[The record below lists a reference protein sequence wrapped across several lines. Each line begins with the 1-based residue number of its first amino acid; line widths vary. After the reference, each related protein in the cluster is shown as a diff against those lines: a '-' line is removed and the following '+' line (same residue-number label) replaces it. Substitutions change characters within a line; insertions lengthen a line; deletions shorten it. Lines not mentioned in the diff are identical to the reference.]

1 MKNSLLSVLFL
12 LASLAV
18 FAQHPQVH
26 SCYMDEIIKKN
37 LKQNPELGDKYFAY
51 EENLKAIQKELE
63 LNPNSFKNIQTDT
76 LVNGKRIIPVVFHVI
91 HIGGTE
97 NIAKTQIEDAVAKM
111 NLDYNRQNADTA
123 NTFSLFKSR
132 AASFDIEFR
141 LARLDPNG
149 NCTDGIDRVY
159 DPATEYAQYNV
170 MTANSWSYS
179 KYMNVYTVK
188 FIYPEGMDLPDGALI
203 GGLSPFT
210 PDNTLSGTSGDTLK
224 DGVLVRHDAVG
235 TIGTAANFA
244 GIPGYNNRNRVMTHE
259 TGHFLN
265 LYHTF
270 QDITSLL
277 AGGDGC
283 GLSIFGFYIS
293 NGDEITDTPPVA
305 VATQGCP
312 AVGSVNTCDR
322 SVSPY
327 GDEPD
332 MIENFMD
339 YSNGVCQNAF
349 TNDQKTRITTTLT
362 TTRQSLWSKE
372 NLIATGVLDT
382 TAQLCAPTAD
392 FYYNR
397 TMVCEGGT
405 VAFTDW
411 SYNGATDAWEW
422 TFDGGT
428 PSSSTEQ
435 NPTVTYDTEG
445 IYNVTL
451 RAINATGDDILTKS
465 ALIKVSALT
474 TAQSGSY
481 YEDFETGL
489 MSSEWEVHNQNGNQ
503 FSVVDTV
510 AYDGTHCLTLGNFYG
525 NSRFSDDHL
534 ITQAFNLTSFSGVP
548 KLKFKTAYAGKRSI
562 VNNPLT
568 GVTDTTDYFD
578 NLKVYVSYTCGQ
590 TWNPIY
596 NKSTT
601 LPTVAL
607 METGFKPSDLTEW
620 REEVVSLTSY
630 YSKPNVR
637 FKFYFKSAGGNNLY
651 IDDINIDVPT
661 TIDEILASYNVNI
674 VPNPIKDDAVI
685 FFETAKNENVSIKLY
700 DIVGKELANVFDGNV
715 EYGSHEFNLNS
726 NLFNSS
732 GVYFVKIKIDN
743 YEMVKKV
750 IFNK

>member
-1 MKNSLLSVLFL
+1 MKHYLLTVLLFV
-12 LASLAV
+12 ATITV
-18 FAQHPQVH
+18 FAQQTQIH
-26 SCYMDEIIKKN
+26 SCFMDEIIKKN
-37 LKQNPELGDKYFAY
+37 LKENPELGDKYFGY
-51 EENLKAIQKELE
+51 EENLKAIEKELQT
-63 LNPNSFKNIQTDT
+63 NPNAFKSIQTDT
-76 LVNGKRIIPVVFHVI
+76 LINGKRIIPVVFHVI
-91 HIGGTE
+91 HVGGTE
-97 NIAKTQIEDAVAKM
+97 NIAKEQIEDAITKM

-132 AASFDIEFR
+132 AASFDLEFR
-141 LARLDPNG
+141 LAKLDPNG

-170 MTANSWSYS
+170 MTANSWPYS

-235 TIGTAANFA
+235 TIGTAASFA
-244 GIPGYNNRNRVMTHE
+244 GIPGYNTQNRVMTHE

-293 NGDEITDTPPVA
+293 NGDEVTDTPPVA
-305 VATQGCP
+305 QATQGCP
-312 AVGSVNTCDR
+312 AVGSANTCDR

-332 MIENFMD
+332 MVENYMD
-339 YSNGVCQNAF
+339 YSNGSCQNAF
-349 TNDQKTRITTTLT
+349 TEGQKTRAMTTLT
-362 TTRQSLWSKE
+362 TTRQSLWSYE
-372 NLIATGVLDT
+372 NLVATGVIDT
-382 TAQLCAPTAD
+382 AFQLCAPTAD

-405 VAFTDW
+405 VSFTDW

-435 NPTVTYDTEG
+435 NPVVTYNTEG
-445 IYNVTL
+445 VYNVTL
-451 RAINATGDDILTKS
+451 RAMNASGDDILTKS
-465 ALIKVSALT
+465 ALIKVSALS
-474 TAQSGSY
+474 TAHSGSY
-481 YEDFETGL
+481 YEDFESGL
-489 MSSEWEVHNQNGNQ
+489 MNNEWEVNSQNGNE

-510 AYDGTHCLTLGNFYG
+510 AYDGLHCMTLGNFYG
-525 NSRFSDDHL
+525 NARFSDDYV

-548 KLKFKTAYAGKRSI
+548 KLKFQVAYAAKRSI

-578 NLKVYVSYTCGQ
+578 NLKVYASYTCGQ
-590 TWNPIY
+590 AWLPVY
-596 NKSTT
+596 NKSNT
-601 LPTVAL
+601 LPTVAIT
-607 METGFKPSDLTEW
+607 ETSFKPSSTADW
-620 REEVVSLTSY
+620 REETINLSPY
-630 YSKPNVR
+630 YSKTNVR
-637 FKFYFKSAGGNNLY
+637 FKFYLNSAGGNNVY
-651 IDDINIDVPT
+651 IDNINIDVPT
-661 TIDEILASYNVNI
+661 TIEEIVASYDVNI
-674 VPNPIKDDAVI
+674 IPNPAKENALIK
-685 FFETAKNENVSIKLY
+685 FETAKNENISIKLY
-700 DIVGKELANVFDGNV
+700 DIVGKEISQIYEGEVGYGTH
-715 EYGSHEFNLNS
+715 EYNLNG
-726 NLFNSS
+726 NLINAS

-743 YEMVKKV
+743 YEIVKKV